1 MTYYT
6 NDDSDDGIRPF
17 DFEEVLQDCRDH
29 EAQMVDVTGDRD
41 LAVGLHNSNSYEFEV
56 WVDGGKFGLKTRY
69 FADFEELRAEAK
81 KLYRECDW
89 EEVGW

>member
-56 WVDGGKFGLKTRY
+56 WVDGGRFGLKTRY
-69 FADFEELRAEAK
+69 FGDFEELREEAK
-81 KLYRECDW
+81 KLYFECDW

>member
-6 NDDSDDGIRPF
+6 NDDSDDGERPF

-29 EAQMVDVTGDRD
+29 EAQIVEVTGDRD
-41 LAVGLHNSNSYEFEV
+41 VYVGLHNSNSYEYEV

-69 FADFEELRAEAK
+69 FADFEELRSETK
-81 KLYRECDW
+81 KLYPNADW